1 MSAKPSDQPNGMTAK
16 IWFQARFPRFIAG
29 EVNETGVRRCV
40 SLLSGEGALGRAFR
54 AGREAE

>member
-1 MSAKPSDQPNGMTAK
+1 MTAK
-16 IWFQARFPRFIAG
+16 IRFQARFPQLIAG

-40 SLLSGEGALGRAFR
+40 APLSGEGALGRAFR